1 MVSQWGMSELLGP
14 VYYQKGEDHV
24 FLGREMAMPKD
35 FSEATAKL
43 IDDEVRKII
52 TEKEEEVLKLFSKH
66 KKEIIALSDRLSE
79 KELLYADEIR
89 KLVDL

>member
-1 MVSQWGMSELLGP
+1 
-14 VYYQKGEDHV
+14 YQKGEEHV

-52 TEKEEEVLKLFSKH
+52 TQKEEQIMKLFSKH
-66 KKEIIALSDRLSE
+66 KEEIIALSDRLVE
-79 KELLYADEIR
+79 KELMTVDEIR
-89 KLVDL
+89 SLIHL

>member
-1 MVSQWGMSELLGP
+1 MSEKLGP

-52 TEKEEEVLKLFSKH
+52 TDKEEELLKLFESH
-66 KKEIIALSDRLSE
+66 KEQIVALSQKLVE
-79 KELLYADEIR
+79 KELLYADEI
-89 KLVDL
+89 KTLTGL